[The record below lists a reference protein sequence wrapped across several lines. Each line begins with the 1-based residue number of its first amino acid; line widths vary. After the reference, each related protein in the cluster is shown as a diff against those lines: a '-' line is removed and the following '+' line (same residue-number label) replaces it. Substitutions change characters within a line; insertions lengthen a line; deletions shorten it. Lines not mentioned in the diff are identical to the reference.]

1 MEKKLKYDFSGWATR
16 NDLVCSDGRTIRRDA
31 FAHCDG
37 KTVPLVWNHQHDDPT
52 NILGHALLENREDG
66 VYAYCTFNETAAG
79 KAAKLIVQH
88 GDVDSL
94 SIYANGLK
102 QQGGNVMHG
111 DIKELSLV
119 VAVLRRAC
127 DIAVI
132 AGDTGNS
139 EEAGLLVH
147 VVAHLVGSKTQL
159 ICNEGYSGGVYAA
172 AACSHDN
179 AVQRSEAHG
188 SVNGLAAL
196 DGGDGG
202 AVAEVAGYDLE
213 ILDILAHSVSESLAY
228 KSVRCAVEAV
238 LSYVQLL
245 VALVGKAVHER
256 LLRHGG
262 MERGIEYD
270 YLRSRSRNYLL
281 ACSQGERV
289 GVVMYRC
296 ELCEVVYLLD
306 NFVCNEGGL
315 AEDLSAL
322 YYSVAYGG
330 DLAHAVDDL
339 ALAGGEY
346 LNELLE
352 RLGVGRELAV
362 SLDCPAVERGVLDMA
377 VDTDT
382 VAVALCN
389 NALVLHIDKLV
400 LQRGAAGIDYKNL
413 HVNKSFQVK

>member
-1 MEKKLKYDFSGWATR
+1 MTADFVYISVKSKVSYQVAGIAGDKKLLISG
-16 NDLVCSDGRTIRRDA
+16 NDPDLDLAVGSGDLLQLASQTVVNGIVEFDA
-31 FAHCDG
+31 EVLHVVAYIG
-37 KTVPLVWNHQHDDPT
+37 AYVV
-52 NILGHALLENREDG
+52 G
-66 VYAYCTFNETAAG
+66 VLADAAG
-79 KAAKLIVQH
+79 EDNSVKSVHDSSIGADELLDLIAEH
-88 GDVDSL
+88 L
-94 SIYANGLK
+94 AC
-102 QQGGNVMHG
+102 
-111 DIKELSLV
+111 ELRLV

-330 DLAHAVDDL
+330 DLTHAVDDL

-352 RLGVGRELAV
+352 RLGVGRELTV
-362 SLDCPAVERGVLDMA
+362 SLDCPAVERGVLDMTI
-377 VDTDT
+377 DTDT

>member
-1 MEKKLKYDFSGWATR
+1 MPPEDNS
-16 NDLVCSDGRTIRRDA
+16 V
-31 FAHCDG
+31 
-37 KTVPLVWNHQHDDPT
+37 KTVHDSSIGADE
-52 NILGHALLENREDG
+52 LLD
-66 VYAYCTFNETAAG
+66 
-79 KAAKLIVQH
+79 LIAEH
-88 GDVDSL
+88 FTC
-94 SIYANGLK
+94 
-102 QQGGNVMHG
+102 
-111 DIKELSLV
+111 ELRLV

-330 DLAHAVDDL
+330 DLTHAVDDL

>member
-1 MEKKLKYDFSGWATR
+1 MTADFVYISVKSKVSYQVAGIAGDKKLLISG
-16 NDLVCSDGRTIRRDA
+16 NDPDLDLAVGSGDLLQLASQTVVNGIVEFDA
-31 FAHCDG
+31 EVLHVVAYIG
-37 KTVPLVWNHQHDDPT
+37 AYVV
-52 NILGHALLENREDG
+52 G
-66 VYAYCTFNETAAG
+66 VLADAAG
-79 KAAKLIVQH
+79 EDNSVKSVHDSCVGADELLDLIAEH
-88 GDVDSL
+88 L
-94 SIYANGLK
+94 AC
-102 QQGGNVMHG
+102 
-111 DIKELSLV
+111 ELRLV

-330 DLAHAVDDL
+330 DLTHAVDDL

-352 RLGVGRELAV
+352 RLGVCRELAV
-362 SLDCPAVERGVLDMA
+362 SLDCPAVERGVLDMT

>member
-1 MEKKLKYDFSGWATR
+1 MTADFVYISVKSKVSYQVAGIAGDKKLLISG
-16 NDLVCSDGRTIRRDA
+16 NDPDLDLAVGSGDLLQLASQTVVNGIVEFDA
-31 FAHCDG
+31 EVLHVVAYIG
-37 KTVPLVWNHQHDDPT
+37 AYVV
-52 NILGHALLENREDG
+52 G
-66 VYAYCTFNETAAG
+66 VLADAAG
-79 KAAKLIVQH
+79 EDNSVKSVHDSSIGADELLDLIAEH
-88 GDVDSL
+88 F
-94 SIYANGLK
+94 AC
-102 QQGGNVMHG
+102 
-111 DIKELSLV
+111 ELSLV

-245 VALVGKAVHER
+245 VALVGKTVHER

-362 SLDCPAVERGVLDMA
+362 SLDCPAVERGVLDMT

>member
-1 MEKKLKYDFSGWATR
+1 MTADFVYISVKSKVSYQVAGIAGDKKLLISG
-16 NDLVCSDGRTIRRDA
+16 NDPDLDLAVGSGDLLQLASQTVVNGIVEFDA
-31 FAHCDG
+31 EVLHVVAYIGADIVGVLADTAGEDNSVKSVHDSSIGADELLDLIAEHFAC
-37 KTVPLVWNHQHDDPT
+37 
-52 NILGHALLENREDG
+52 
-66 VYAYCTFNETAAG
+66 
-79 KAAKLIVQH
+79 
-88 GDVDSL
+88 
-94 SIYANGLK
+94 
-102 QQGGNVMHG
+102 
-111 DIKELSLV
+111 ELSLV

-202 AVAEVAGYDLE
+202 AVAEVAGYDPE

-330 DLAHAVDDL
+330 DLTHAVDDL

-352 RLGVGRELAV
+352 RLGVGRELTV
-362 SLDCPAVERGVLDMA
+362 SLDCPAVERGVLDMTI
-377 VDTDT
+377 DTDT

>member
-1 MEKKLKYDFSGWATR
+1 MTADFVYISVKSKVSYQIAGIAGDKKLLISG
-16 NDLVCSDGRTIRRDA
+16 NYPDLDLAVGSGDLLQLASQTVVNGIIKLDA
-31 FAHCDG
+31 EVLHVVAYIG
-37 KTVPLVWNHQHDDPT
+37 AYVV
-52 NILGHALLENREDG
+52 G
-66 VYAYCTFNETAAG
+66 VLADAAG
-79 KAAKLIVQH
+79 EDNSVKSVHDSSIGADELLDLIAEH
-88 GDVDSL
+88 L
-94 SIYANGLK
+94 AC
-102 QQGGNVMHG
+102 
-111 DIKELSLV
+111 ELRLV

-132 AGDTGNS
+132 AGNTGNS

-179 AVQRSEAHG
+179 AVQGSEAHG

-245 VALVGKAVHER
+245 VALVGKTVHER

-330 DLAHAVDDL
+330 DLTHAVDDL

-352 RLGVGRELAV
+352 RLGVGRELTV
-362 SLDCPAVERGVLDMA
+362 SLDCPAVERGVLDMTI
-377 VDTDT
+377 DTDT

>member
-1 MEKKLKYDFSGWATR
+1 MTADFVYISVKSKVSYQVAGIAGDKKLLISG
-16 NDLVCSDGRTIRRDA
+16 NDPDLDLAVGSGDLLQLASQTVVNGIVEFDA
-31 FAHCDG
+31 EVLHVVAYIG
-37 KTVPLVWNHQHDDPT
+37 AYVV
-52 NILGHALLENREDG
+52 G
-66 VYAYCTFNETAAG
+66 VLADAAG
-79 KAAKLIVQH
+79 EDNSVKSVHDSSIGADELLDLIAEH
-88 GDVDSL
+88 F
-94 SIYANGLK
+94 AC
-102 QQGGNVMHG
+102 
-111 DIKELSLV
+111 ELSLV

-352 RLGVGRELAV
+352 RLGVGRELTV

>member
-1 MEKKLKYDFSGWATR
+1 MTADFVYISVKSKVSYQVAGIACDKKLLISG
-16 NDLVCSDGRTIRRDA
+16 NDPDLDLAVGSGDLLQLASQTVVNGIVEFDA
-31 FAHCDG
+31 EVLH
-37 KTVPLVWNHQHDDPT
+37 
-52 NILGHALLENREDG
+52 G
-66 VYAYCTFNETAAG
+66 VAYIGASVVGVLTDAAG
-79 KAAKLIVQH
+79 ENNSVKSVHDSSIGADELLDLIAEHLAGKLR
-88 GDVDSL
+88 
-94 SIYANGLK
+94 
-102 QQGGNVMHG
+102 
-111 DIKELSLV
+111 LV

-330 DLAHAVDDL
+330 DLTHAVDDL

>member
-1 MEKKLKYDFSGWATR
+1 MTADFVYISVKSKVSYQVAGIAGDKKLLISG
-16 NDLVCSDGRTIRRDA
+16 NDPDLDLAVGSGDLLQLASQTVVNGIVEFDA
-31 FAHCDG
+31 EVLHVVAYIG
-37 KTVPLVWNHQHDDPT
+37 AYVV
-52 NILGHALLENREDG
+52 G
-66 VYAYCTFNETAAG
+66 VLTDAAG
-79 KAAKLIVQH
+79 EDNSVKSVHDSSIGADELLDLIAEH
-88 GDVDSL
+88 F
-94 SIYANGLK
+94 AC
-102 QQGGNVMHG
+102 
-111 DIKELSLV
+111 ELSLV
-119 VAVLRRAC
+119 VAVLRSAC

-245 VALVGKAVHER
+245 VALVGKTVHER

-362 SLDCPAVERGVLDMA
+362 SLDCPAVERGVLDMT